1 MTVAFSLQ
9 RLQGFKGNV
18 KLSMTFIGLLGIG
31 ANLADIMFPPKC
43 LAQDQ
48 QLPLHFCTTAVRKR
62 HLFIQKEPNQA
73 FKQDKVMQR
82 CNAVFSSRN
91 I

>member
-9 RLQGFKGNV
+9 PLQGFKGNV

-31 ANLADIMFPPKC
+31 ANLADIMFTPKC

-48 QLPLHFCTTAVRKR
+48 QLPLHFCNTAVCKR
-62 HLFIQKEPNQA
+62 HLFIHNEPNQA
-73 FKQDKVMQR
+73 LK
-82 CNAVFSSRN
+82 
-91 I
+91 